1 MPPVIKNGQGAKTA
15 DIVSLVGGVIVAIGV
30 FVLTLLIAGSVTPV
44 SLAVAGAIALA
55 VGVYV
60 RVADM

>member
-15 DIVSLVGGVIVAIGV
+15 NAVSLVGGVVVAIGV
-30 FVLTLLIAGSVTPV
+30 FVIALLIAGEITPA
-44 SLAVAGAIALA
+44 SLGIAGAIALA
-55 VGVYV
+55 VGIYV

>member
-15 DIVSLVGGVIVAIGV
+15 NMVSLVGGIVVAIGV
-30 FVLTLLIAGSVTPV
+30 FVIALLLGGPITPL
-44 SLAVAGAIALA
+44 SLGVAGAVAVA